1 MINLLIKELKIS
13 TSILSYIFIL
23 FGLMFLI
30 PGYPI
35 LCGTFFVTLGIFRSF
50 EFLRENNDIIFST
63 LLPIRKID
71 FVNGKFIITSL
82 IELCSFSLMFICS
95 LLRMTVLKDLEI
107 YEINALMNAN
117 FFALMMALVIFSTF
131 NFFFVAMFFKTGYK
145 VAWPFIIY
153 IIISFLLII
162 FSEFIHYIPGCE
174 IINSSGFNNIYF
186 QSILLAIGVI
196 IYLIVTI
203 LSYKLASKRFLKVDL

>member
-50 EFLRENNDIIFST
+50 EYLRENNDILFST

-71 FVNGKFIITSL
+71 IVKGKFIITSL

-162 FSEFIHYIPGCE
+162 FSEFIHYIPECE

-203 LSYKLASKRFLKVDL
+203 LSYKLASKRFLNVDL